1 MVKGR
6 FGKGKEMRDIELFS
20 DKYDWILSLVAGICT
35 SFILLAGIISS
46 FNHIK
51 EDWEILLML
60 TFVSLVNFYNSYRQY
75 KGSRNKKVQES

>member
-20 DKYDWILSLVAGICT
+20 DKYDWIISLVAGIC
-35 SFILLAGIISS
+35 SLFVLFAG
-46 FNHIK
+46 FNYRK
-51 EDWEILLML
+51 ENWGMFLML
-60 TFVSLVNFYNSYRQY
+60 AFISFVNFFNCYRQY